1 MTDQAGVHKP
11 RSLFSK
17 SLARSSGDYLRALV
31 CDFLLIWI
39 SLYLSVGLI
48 EGFHRYSILNTL
60 DYLSFSFV
68 IIIIIWLVVGV
79 SSAISSNLIYF
90 FLPRS
95 VMLSLQVEETPE
107 AILQRVFE
115 DERQLTDAERTLVSK
130 LRTIT
135 AIDERTARLR
145 FRANLMLYAV
155 GALLIG
161 ASIIIV
167 FAGTLTNLDASAV
180 SNVDRITKDIDD
192 AEGRLAR
199 LSGVEELKK
208 ASAADPSGAGKK
220 LASLTD
226 NDPSLPTSDNGL
238 AAEIDAAKTRLTQ
251 SEDLLRQAWSKELSA
266 ERGYNDTRY
275 IIATAITR
283 IGVVLVIIFLA
294 QVLIGLYRYNTRL
307 ITFYN
312 SRRDFFQ
319 IWNGKGATPK
329 ELQNLIEPHI
339 DFGKEPKHPLED
351 IIHQVIAKI
360 HPPTV
365 SIGEATGKAAKSD

>member
-1 MTDQAGVHKP
+1 
-11 RSLFSK
+11 
-17 SLARSSGDYLRALV
+17 
-31 CDFLLIWI
+31 
-39 SLYLSVGLI
+39 
-48 EGFHRYSILNTL
+48 
-60 DYLSFSFV
+60 
-68 IIIIIWLVVGV
+68 
-79 SSAISSNLIYF
+79 
-90 FLPRS
+90 
-95 VMLSLQVEETPE
+95 MLSLQVEETPE

-199 LSGVEELKK
+199 LSGFEELKK